1 MKFINRYLPYIATAC
16 LTLVIGMSATAVF
29 GQSAA
34 AGKHPKG
41 EFCSN
46 NNWGSDERVSANDL
60 REVIVASTGSV
71 NVDAGKNGGV
81 SVKGEDRSDV
91 LIRACVQAWG
101 KTEEAAR
108 SALAGI
114 RLNTGGTIRAE
125 SSGDDNWSVS
135 YQILVPRSTDVN
147 LTAHNGGI
155 SVSGVSGTSEFQTTN
170 GGINVSDVS
179 GTVKGRTT
187 NGGVNVSLSG
197 TTWKGTGLDVVTT
210 NGGVNLT
217 MPENYAA
224 NIETGTVNGGLKS
237 DIPALSVT
245 TENIV
250 GDRPSRPRTS
260 RIVTSIN
267 GGGAPI
273 RVLTTNGGVKIT
285 TKD

>member
-1 MKFINRYLPYIATAC
+1 MKFINRNLPYIATAC
-16 LTLVIGMSATAVF
+16 LTLVIGMSATVVF
-29 GQSAA
+29 GQNAA

-46 NNWGSDERVSANDL
+46 SNWSSDERVSANDL

-187 NGGVNVSLSG
+187 NGGVNVSLTG
-197 TTWKGTGLDVVTT
+197 TTWKGTGLDLVTT
-210 NGGVNLT
+210 NGGINLT
-217 MPENYAA
+217 LPENYAA

-237 DIPALSVT
+237 DIPALAVT
-245 TENIV
+245 TENIL
-250 GDRPSRPRTS
+250 GDWSSRQRTK
-260 RIVTSIN
+260 RIATSIN

-273 RVLTTNGGVKIT
+273 RVITTNGGVKISI
-285 TKD
+285 KD